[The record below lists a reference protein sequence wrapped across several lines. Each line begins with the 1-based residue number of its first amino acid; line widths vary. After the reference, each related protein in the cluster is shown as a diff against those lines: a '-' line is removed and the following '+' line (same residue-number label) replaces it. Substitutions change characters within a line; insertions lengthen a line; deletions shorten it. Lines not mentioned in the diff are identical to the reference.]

1 MNFYNTPLISIA
13 NIGTEAGVRTIITMI
28 VIATLLILRFF
39 IRIIIEKK
47 IDDHKKV
54 YKLKK
59 FISYVTYILIIF
71 IAGTIWS
78 EDFTQLIAFLSAG
91 LAITLKEPIE
101 NVFGWLF
108 IITTKPFDVGDR
120 IQIGDNA
127 GDVIDIRMFEF
138 TIMEIGNWVQLDQST
153 GRMIHIPNGKIFRE
167 ALSNYNRGFKY
178 IWNEIEVIITFESD
192 YKKAK
197 EIILDIANTYCEKIR
212 GEARENLKEVSK
224 KYMIYYNKITPIVYT
239 EVRDNGV
246 ALLVRYLCK
255 PQKRRVSTSLIWE
268 EILDRFNEE
277 ENIDFAYNTQRV
289 IRD

>member
-1 MNFYNTPLISIA
+1 MNFYNTPLISIPK
-13 NIGTEAGVRTIITMI
+13 IGIDAGARTIIMII
-28 VIATLLILRFF
+28 VITIILMFKFF
-39 IRIIIEKK
+39 IRLIIEKK
-47 IDDHKKV
+47 IDDQKKV

-59 FISYVTYILIIF
+59 FVSYFTYIIIIF

-78 EDFTQLIAFLSAG
+78 QDFSQLIAFLSAG

-101 NVFGWLF
+101 NIFGWLF
-108 IITTKPFDVGDR
+108 IVIRKPFDVGDR
-120 IQIGDNA
+120 IQLGDNA

-138 TIMEIGNWVQLDQST
+138 TIMEIGNWVELDQST

-167 ALSNYNRGFKY
+167 SLANYNRGFKY
-178 IWNEIEVIITFESD
+178 IWNEIEVIVTFESD

-197 EIILDIANTYCEKIR
+197 EIILNIANRYCEKVR

-239 EVRDNGV
+239 EVRDSGV

-289 IRD
+289 IRE